1 MSPLKI
7 RILPAAHLIPAPYN
21 PRRAVAE
28 TSPAYRKLRKSLE
41 DFGLVEPLIWNELT
55 GHVVGGHLRLRILRD
70 LGIAEVPVSVVRL
83 TAAREKA
90 LNIVL
95 NNGEAQGRYDTA
107 KLADLLTELADLPE
121 FAATGFGLS
130 TLRSLRLE
138 PIDAG
143 SEGGGD
149 PDRVEV
155 TIVTDA
161 ATLAKFS
168 GRLDALVRKFDLET
182 HIKRGCARVGE

>member
-1 MSPLKI
+1 MTLI
-7 RILPAAHLIPAPYN
+7 ELRILPVAHLIPAPYN
-21 PRRAVAE
+21 PRRAVAA

-41 DFGLVEPLIWNELT
+41 
-55 GHVVGGHLRLRILRD
+55 
-70 LGIAEVPVSVVRL
+70 VRL

-95 NNGEAQGRYDTA
+95 NNGEAQGRYDPA

-121 FAATGFGLS
+121 LDATGFGLS

-138 PIDAG
+138 PVGAD
-143 SEGGGD
+143 SEGSAD

-168 GRLDALVRKFDLET
+168 GRLDALVRKFDLVT
-182 HIKRGCARVGE
+182 HIKRG